1 MRSAGKD
8 MLYRQADSGIHPAF
22 RCSKDCLRMVE
33 TIFNAH
39 HTPKRVYQSSTVN
52 AQEPQLN
59 SRVKTVLIAGVA
71 LGVGVVLGYFL
82 VPNIYESISEY
93 EEVARL
99 GEGSALPADLM
110 VVLDRFTLVNRATD
124 QTLEKFMMLGGA
136 EGVYE
141 EGGDVFETYVLSFE
155 DRYGG
160 AEADNDFLDVM
171 VEFKRVRGESSVTVR
186 MVQLGLDTIDVY
198 LDGELIGSIRP
209 GIEVQVKT

>member
-1 MRSAGKD
+1 MD
-8 MLYRQADSGIHPAF
+8 
-22 RCSKDCLRMVE
+22 
-33 TIFNAH
+33 N
-39 HTPKRVYQSSTVN
+39 
-52 AQEPQLN
+52 
-59 SRVKTVLIAGVA
+59 RVKIILIAAVALSVGVA
-71 LGVGVVLGYFL
+71 LGFFMAS
-82 VPNIYESISEY
+82 NIPEPSSRY
-93 EEVARL
+93 EEVARPE
-99 GEGSALPADLM
+99 EGPTLPADLM
-110 VVLDRFTLVNRATD
+110 VVRDRFTLVNRATN

-171 VEFKRVRGESSVTVR
+171 VEFKRVRGEGSVTVR